1 VLILNRTSP
10 PAPAVASDEIDL
22 FELFHAIWRQ
32 KKLIVGC
39 TVLAGILGAGYA
51 FLAPKTYEVSSVLRP
66 AAINELDALNR
77 SEVYKLPPAD
87 ALLKVGAQLD
97 SYEARLGFF
106 KDHEELFKAFQKP
119 GQTLEQSFEAF
130 NRNSVNLI
138 LPDPKKSDSLSNYI
152 RLELQYPTDVDGVKI
167 LNGFVDYAIAAERQ
181 QVGAD
186 LKVIVNNRLTELKG
200 KIDAARANYDTE
212 KESKIAKLLEAD
224 RLKRAQLQDELSAL
238 RLQMKMERTNRLAEL
253 AEAIGIAQ
261 SMGIKT
267 PTTPSSMADSARTGS
282 SQVMRTEVNNQKIPL
297 YFMGTEALEAER
309 AALQKRTSD
318 DFTNPRIAEIGK
330 ELQLLDANREVEVL
344 RKRGNEDIFLQDVEP
359 LRAEVA
365 RLRSLNIDMS
375 NLKLVTIDR
384 RAQEP
389 LSPIK
394 PKKAL
399 VIGLSLVGGLLL
411 GLVAALIRHLMLT
424 QRSAVPYSAL
434 ADSSFS
440 RRERKDDQL

>member
-1 VLILNRTSP
+1 MNRTSP
-10 PAPAVASDEIDL
+10 LPPSVASDEIDL
-22 FELFHAIWRQ
+22 IELFHAIWRQ

-39 TVLAGILGAGYA
+39 TLLAGVLGAGYA

-87 ALLKVGAQLD
+87 ALVKVGAQLD

-106 KDHEELFKAFQKP
+106 KDHEELFQTFKKP
-119 GQTLEQSFEAF
+119 GQSLEQSFEEF

-138 LPDPKKSDSLSNYI
+138 LPDPKKSDSLSSYI
-152 RLELQYPTDVDGVKI
+152 RLELQYPTDVDGVAI

-186 LKVIVNNRLTELKG
+186 LKVIVNNRLSELKG

-253 AEAIGIAQ
+253 AEAITIAK
-261 SMGIKT
+261 SMGIRT
-267 PTTPSSMADSARTGS
+267 PTTPSSMADATRNGS

-309 AALQKRTSD
+309 SALQQRTSD
-318 DFTNPRIAEIGK
+318 DFTNTRIAEIGK
-330 ELQLLDANREVEVL
+330 ELQLLESNREVEVL
-344 RKRGNEDIFLQDVEP
+344 QKRGNEDIFLQDVEP

-389 LSPIK
+389 VAPIK
-394 PKKAL
+394 PKKPL

-411 GLVAALIRHLMLT
+411 GMMIALIRYFI
-424 QRSAVPYSAL
+424 RSRGQALPYTAL
-434 ADSSFS
+434 GDSSVP
-440 RRERKDDQL
+440 RREGKNDPL

>member
-1 VLILNRTSP
+1 MNRTSP
-10 PAPAVASDEIDL
+10 HTVSSSSDEIDL
-22 FELFHAIWRQ
+22 LELFHSIWQQ
-32 KKLIVGC
+32 KKLVVGC
-39 TVLAGILGAGYA
+39 TILAGVLGVGYA
-51 FLAPKTYEVSSVLRP
+51 FLAPRTYEVSSVLRP

-87 ALLKVGAQLD
+87 ALSKVGARLD

-106 KDHEELFKAFQKP
+106 RSHEQLFTAFQKP
-119 GQTLEQSFEAF
+119 GQSLEQSFEDF

-138 LPDPKKSDSLSNYI
+138 LPDPKKSDSLSSYI
-152 RLELQYPTDVDGVKI
+152 RLELQYPSDVDGVAI
-167 LNGFVDYAIAAERQ
+167 LNGFVDYAIAAERE

-186 LKVIVNNRLTELKG
+186 LKVIVNNRLNELKG
-200 KIDAARANYDTE
+200 KIDAERANYDTD
-212 KESKIAKLLEAD
+212 KESKIAKLLEND

-253 AEAIGIAQ
+253 SEAIAIAK

-267 PTTPSSMADSARTGS
+267 PTTPSSMADAARGGS

-297 YFMGTEALEAER
+297 FFLGTEALEAER
-309 AALQKRTSD
+309 VALQQRTSD
-318 DFTNPRIAEIGK
+318 DFTNPRVAEIGK
-330 ELQLLDANREVEVL
+330 ELQLLEVNREVEVL

-365 RLRSLNIDMS
+365 RLRNLNIDMS
-375 NLKLVTIDR
+375 NLKLVTVDR

-389 LSPIK
+389 LAPIK

-399 VIGLSLVGGLLL
+399 VIALSLVAGLIL
-411 GLVAALIRHLMLT
+411 GLFIALVRHFVLT
-424 QRSAVPYSAL
+424 RRETVPYSSL
-434 ADSSFS
+434 EDGRFS
-440 RRERKDDQL
+440 RRERKDDQPLP

>member
-1 VLILNRTSP
+1 MNRTSP
-10 PAPAVASDEIDL
+10 LPPSAASDEIDL

-32 KKLIVGC
+32 KKLVIGC
-39 TVLAGILGAGYA
+39 TLLAGVLGAGYA

-106 KDHEELFKAFQKP
+106 KDHEELFKAFKKP
-119 GQTLEQSFEAF
+119 GQSLEQSFEEF

-152 RLELQYPTDVDGVKI
+152 RLELQYPADVDGVAI

-200 KIDAARANYDTE
+200 KIDAARSNYDTD

-253 AEAIGIAQ
+253 AEAISIAK
-261 SMGIKT
+261 SMGIRT
-267 PTTPSSMADSARTGS
+267 PTTPSSMADATRS
-282 SQVMRTEVNNQKIPL
+282 SGQVMRTEVNNQKIPL

-309 AALQKRTSD
+309 AALQQRTSD

-330 ELQLLDANREVEVL
+330 ELQLLESNREVEVL

-365 RLRSLNIDMS
+365 RLRGLNIDMS

-389 LSPIK
+389 LSPVK
-394 PKKAL
+394 PKKPL
-399 VIGLSLVGGLLL
+399 VIALSLVGGMLL
-411 GLVAALIRHLMLT
+411 GLMIALIRYFI
-424 QRSAVPYSAL
+424 RSRSQALPYTAL
-434 ADSSFS
+434 GDSSFA
-440 RRERKDDQL
+440 RREGKDESL

>member
-1 VLILNRTSP
+1 M
-10 PAPAVASDEIDL
+10 DL
-22 FELFHAIWRQ
+22 FELFNAIWRQ
-32 KKLIVGC
+32 KKLIVGS

-51 FLAPKTYEVSSVLRP
+51 FLAPKTFEVSSVLRP

-106 KDHEELFKAFQKP
+106 KDHEELFKAFKKP
-119 GQTLEQSFEAF
+119 GQTLEQSFEDF

-138 LPDPKKSDSLSNYI
+138 LPDPKKADSLSNYI

-186 LKVIVNNRLTELKG
+186 LKVIVNNRLNELKG
-200 KIDAARANYDTE
+200 KIDAARANYDTD

-224 RLKRAQLQDELSAL
+224 RLKRAQLEDELSAL

-261 SMGIKT
+261 SMGIRT
-267 PTTPSSMADSARTGS
+267 PTTPSSMADATRTGS

-309 AALQKRTSD
+309 ASLQKRTSD

-330 ELQLLDANREVEVL
+330 ELRLLDANREVEVL

-359 LRAEVA
+359 LRAEIA
-365 RLRSLNIDMS
+365 RLRGLNIDMS

-389 LSPIK
+389 LSPVK

-399 VIGLSLVGGLLL
+399 VIALSLVGGLLL
-411 GLVAALIRHLMLT
+411 GLVIALVRHLVLT
-424 QRSAVPYSAL
+424 RREVVPFSAL
-434 ADSSFS
+434 EDSSFS

>member
-1 VLILNRTSP
+1 MNRTSP
-10 PAPAVASDEIDL
+10 LPPSAASDEIDL

-32 KKLIVGC
+32 KKLVIGC
-39 TVLAGILGAGYA
+39 TLLAGVLGAGYA

-106 KDHEELFKAFQKP
+106 KDHEELFKAFKKP
-119 GQTLEQSFEAF
+119 GQSLEQSFEEF

-152 RLELQYPTDVDGVKI
+152 RLELQYPADVDGVAI

-200 KIDAARANYDTE
+200 KIDAARSNYDTD

-253 AEAIGIAQ
+253 AEAISIAK
-261 SMGIKT
+261 SMGIRT
-267 PTTPSSMADSARTGS
+267 PTTPSSMADATRS
-282 SQVMRTEVNNQKIPL
+282 SGQVMRTEVNNQKIPL

-309 AALQKRTSD
+309 AALQQRTSD

-330 ELQLLDANREVEVL
+330 ELQLLESNREVEVL

-365 RLRSLNIDMS
+365 RLRGLNIDMS

-389 LSPIK
+389 LSPVK
-394 PKKAL
+394 PKKPL
-399 VIGLSLVGGLLL
+399 VIALSLVGGMLL
-411 GLVAALIRHLMLT
+411 GLMIALIRYFI
-424 QRSAVPYSAL
+424 RSRSQALPYTAL
-434 ADSSFS
+434 GDSSFA
-440 RRERKDDQL
+440 RRDGKDEPL

>member
-1 VLILNRTSP
+1 MNRTSP
-10 PAPAVASDEIDL
+10 LPPSAASDEIDL

-32 KKLIVGC
+32 KKLVIGC
-39 TVLAGILGAGYA
+39 TLLAGVLGAGYA

-106 KDHEELFKAFQKP
+106 KDHEELFKAFKKP
-119 GQTLEQSFEAF
+119 GQSLEQSFEEF

-152 RLELQYPTDVDGVKI
+152 RLELQYPANVDGVAI

-200 KIDAARANYDTE
+200 KIDAARSNYDTD

-253 AEAIGIAQ
+253 AEAISIAK
-261 SMGIKT
+261 SMGIRT
-267 PTTPSSMADSARTGS
+267 PTTPSSMADATRS
-282 SQVMRTEVNNQKIPL
+282 SGQVMRTEVNNQKIPL

-309 AALQKRTSD
+309 AALQQRTSD

-330 ELQLLDANREVEVL
+330 ELQLLESNREVEVL

-365 RLRSLNIDMS
+365 RLRGLNIDMS

-389 LSPIK
+389 LSPVK
-394 PKKAL
+394 PKKPL
-399 VIGLSLVGGLLL
+399 VIALSLVGGMLL
-411 GLVAALIRHLMLT
+411 GLMIALIRYFI
-424 QRSAVPYSAL
+424 RSRSQALPYTAL
-434 ADSSFS
+434 GDSSFA
-440 RRERKDDQL
+440 RREGKDESL

>member
-1 VLILNRTSP
+1 MNRTSP
-10 PAPAVASDEIDL
+10 HTVSSSSEEIDL
-22 FELFHAIWRQ
+22 LELFHSIWQQ
-32 KKLIVGC
+32 KKLVVGC
-39 TVLAGILGAGYA
+39 TILAGVLGVGYA
-51 FLAPKTYEVSSVLRP
+51 FLAPRTYEVSSVLRP

-87 ALLKVGAQLD
+87 ALSKVGARLD

-106 KDHEELFKAFQKP
+106 RSHEQLFTAFQKP
-119 GQTLEQSFEAF
+119 GQSLEQSFEDF

-138 LPDPKKSDSLSNYI
+138 LPDPKKSDSLSSYI
-152 RLELQYPTDVDGVKI
+152 RLELQYPSDVDGVAI
-167 LNGFVDYAIAAERQ
+167 LNGFVDYAIAAERE

-186 LKVIVNNRLTELKG
+186 LKVIVNNRLNELKG
-200 KIDAARANYDTE
+200 KIDAERANYDTD
-212 KESKIAKLLEAD
+212 KESKIAKLLEDD

-253 AEAIGIAQ
+253 SEAIAIAK

-267 PTTPSSMADSARTGS
+267 PTTPSSMADAARGGS

-297 YFMGTEALEAER
+297 FFLGTEALEAER
-309 AALQKRTSD
+309 VALQQRTSD
-318 DFTNPRIAEIGK
+318 DFTNPRVAEIGK
-330 ELQLLDANREVEVL
+330 ELQLLEVNREVEVL

-365 RLRSLNIDMS
+365 RLRNLNIDMS
-375 NLKLVTIDR
+375 NLKLVTVDR

-399 VIGLSLVGGLLL
+399 VIALSLVAGLIL
-411 GLVAALIRHLMLT
+411 GLFIALVRHFVLT
-424 QRSAVPYSAL
+424 RRETVPYSSL
-434 ADSSFS
+434 EDGRFS
-440 RRERKDDQL
+440 RRERKDDQPLP

>member
-1 VLILNRTSP
+1 MNRTSP
-10 PAPAVASDEIDL
+10 HTVSSSSDEIDL
-22 FELFHAIWRQ
+22 LELFHSIWQQ
-32 KKLIVGC
+32 KKLVVGC
-39 TVLAGILGAGYA
+39 TILAGVLGVGYA
-51 FLAPKTYEVSSVLRP
+51 FLAPRTYEVSSVLRP

-87 ALLKVGAQLD
+87 ALSKVGAQLD

-106 KDHEELFKAFQKP
+106 RSHEQLFTAFQKP
-119 GQTLEQSFEAF
+119 GQSLEQSFEDF

-138 LPDPKKSDSLSNYI
+138 LPDPKKSDSLSSYI
-152 RLELQYPTDVDGVKI
+152 RLELQYPSDVDGVTI
-167 LNGFVDYAIAAERQ
+167 LNGFVDYAIAAERE

-186 LKVIVNNRLTELKG
+186 LKVIVNNRLNELKG
-200 KIDAARANYDTE
+200 KIDAARANYDTD
-212 KESKIAKLLEAD
+212 KESKIAKLLEDD

-253 AEAIGIAQ
+253 SEAIAIAK

-267 PTTPSSMADSARTGS
+267 PTTPSSMADAARGGS

-297 YFMGTEALEAER
+297 FFLGTEALEAER
-309 AALQKRTSD
+309 VALQQRTSD
-318 DFTNPRIAEIGK
+318 DFTNPRVAEIGK
-330 ELQLLDANREVEVL
+330 ELQLLEVNREVEVL

-365 RLRSLNIDMS
+365 RLRNLNIDMS
-375 NLKLVTIDR
+375 NLKLVTVDR

-389 LSPIK
+389 LAPIK

-399 VIGLSLVGGLLL
+399 VIALSLVAGLIL
-411 GLVAALIRHLMLT
+411 GLFVALVRHFVLT
-424 QRSAVPYSAL
+424 RRETVPYSSL
-434 ADSSFS
+434 EDGRFS
-440 RRERKDDQL
+440 RRERKDDQPLP